1 MSNNGASFAN
11 RRVVGKTS
19 DEVTPH
25 DTNAQ
30 PVMRELYVGT
40 GGDIV
45 GLLAGDDPDATPR
58 TWKNVPS
65 GSRLPYSFVLVTTAT
80 TAADMLAIN

>member
-1 MSNNGASFAN
+1 MSDNGASFAN
-11 RRVVGKTS
+11 RRTVGKTCAEVITS
-19 DEVTPH
+19 DTI
-25 DTNAQ
+25 AQ

-45 GLLAGDDPDATPR
+45 GKLIGDDPDGADR
-58 TWKNVPS
+58 TWKNVSS
-65 GSRLPYSFVLVTTAT
+65 GTRLPYAFAIIKTAS